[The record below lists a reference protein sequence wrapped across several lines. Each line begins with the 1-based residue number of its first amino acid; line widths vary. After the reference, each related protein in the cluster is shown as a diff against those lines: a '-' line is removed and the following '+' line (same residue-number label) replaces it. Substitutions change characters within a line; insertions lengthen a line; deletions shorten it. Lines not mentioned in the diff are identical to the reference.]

1 MIGFSSTNLDPN
13 TVLYTPLSRLQ
24 LNFISSGPISR
35 PQVRIPHLIK
45 WTMPLA
51 PYIKLNTDC
60 SAISNP
66 GVVEAG
72 GILCNH
78 LGEWVSGFSLH
89 LGLASNNMVELAA
102 I

>member
-1 MIGFSSTNLDPN
+1 
-13 TVLYTPLSRLQ
+13 
-24 LNFISSGPISR
+24 
-35 PQVRIPHLIK
+35 
-45 WTMPLA
+45 MPLA
-51 PYIKLNTDC
+51 PYIKLNTDG

-89 LGLASNNMVELAA
+89 LGLASNNIVELATIWQGLA
-102 I
+102 LTWDMGFKFI

>member
-1 MIGFSSTNLDPN
+1 
-13 TVLYTPLSRLQ
+13 
-24 LNFISSGPISR
+24 
-35 PQVRIPHLIK
+35 
-45 WTMPLA
+45 MPLA
-51 PYIKLNTDC
+51 PYIKLNTDG

-102 I
+102 IWQGLALAWDMGFKFI